1 MPRER
6 VDAAAVPSLAL
17 VRAAVAGDTAA
28 TARLLKAVAPRVVRV
43 ARAVLGAAH
52 PDVDDVVQQS
62 LIRLIGAL
70 PGFRGDC
77 DIAAYASTIA
87 VRTALLARR
96 RAHVTRARHDPDGEP
111 DQLIAEAVAPDDH
124 LEAQTRMRLL
134 RELLAELPEEQAEAL
149 ALRIVL
155 GLSLEEIAR
164 SAGAPQNT
172 IRSRLRLAKE
182 GLRKRIE
189 QNPSLAA
196 TLAEVVS

>member
-17 VRAAVAGDTAA
+17 VRAAVAGDAAA
-28 TARLLKAVAPRVVRV
+28 TARLLRGVAPRVVRV

-77 DIAAYASTIA
+77 DITAYASTIA

-96 RAHVTRARHDPDGEP
+96 RAHVARARHDPEGEP

-124 LEAQTRMRLL
+124 LEAQNRMRLL

-149 ALRIVL
+149 ALRMVL

-164 SAGAPQNT
+164 AAGAPQNT